1 MTSRVS
7 AIAVFAAL
15 TLVVAAATSARAD
28 RWDGQAYGNA
38 LVVNA
43 AAAEREFQR
52 ARAANP
58 AQATTRYARAPIC
71 NIATGGGVEMGDA
84 DEVFGAGDTDGDGRI
99 ACGPSNTTVS
109 VPTCVDGP
117 PVLPLWRQ
125 VRAEPT
131 DPWPAAW
138 TLAFGYSCPEDA
150 VPTMTE
156 ADFRRLPLAAPVLRL
171 QPDRGWVL
179 VNKETIVMTD
189 PAEQTFRTDLLGY
202 GVDVVATP
210 ASYTY
215 DFGDGSADLVTTSPG
230 HAWPDHDTFHFYESL
245 GTVQVTLTT
254 TWKGRYRVDGTTVW
268 RDVNGTATTS
278 TTSAPFSVQ
287 ERRSRL
293 VDDLC
298 TDIPKP
304 DDC

>member
-1 MTSRVS
+1 MTRTAAASVAVA
-7 AIAVFAAL
+7 AI
-15 TLVVAAATSARAD
+15 LVVASCPSAGALEIDDRAEGSSLIMNAFEAA
-28 RWDGQAYGNA
+28 Q
-38 LVVNA
+38 
-43 AAAEREFQR
+43 EMQR
-52 ARAANP
+52 ARSGNP
-58 AQATTRYARAPIC
+58 AVATTRYVRAPMC
-71 NIATGGGVEMGDA
+71 NMATGGDLEMGDA
-84 DEVFGAGDTDGDGRI
+84 DDVFGEGDTDGDGRV
-99 ACGPSNTTVS
+99 ACGPSNTTV
-109 VPTCVDGP
+109 PIPACVDGP

-125 VRAEPT
+125 TRQEPT

-138 TLAFGYSCPEDA
+138 TFAYGYSCPEDA
-150 VPTMTE
+150 VPTMTA

-189 PAEQTFRTDLLGY
+189 PAEQTLRTDLLGY
-202 GVDVVATP
+202 GVDVIASPAT
-210 ASYTY
+210 YRY
-215 DFGDGSADLVTTSPG
+215 DFGDGSTDLVTTSPG
-230 HAWPDHDTFHFYESL
+230 HEWPNHDTYHFYERL

-278 TTSAPFSVQ
+278 TTSAPFTVE

>member
-1 MTSRVS
+1 M
-7 AIAVFAAL
+7 
-15 TLVVAAATSARAD
+15 
-28 RWDGQAYGNA
+28 
-38 LVVNA
+38 
-43 AAAEREFQR
+43 
-52 ARAANP
+52 
-58 AQATTRYARAPIC
+58 C
-71 NIATGGGVEMGDA
+71 NIGTGGDLEMGDT
-84 DEVFGAGDTDGDGRI
+84 DEVFGEGDTDGDGRV
-99 ACGPSNTTVS
+99 ACGPSNTTVV
-109 VPTCVDGP
+109 VPTCADGP
-117 PVLPLWRQ
+117 PLLPLWRQ
-125 VRAEPT
+125 QRAEPS
-131 DPWPAAW
+131 DPWPATW
-138 TLAFGYSCPEDA
+138 TFAFGYSCPEDA

-156 ADFRRLPLAAPVLRL
+156 ADLRRLPLAAPVLRL

-230 HAWPDHDTFHFYESL
+230 HAWPEHDTFHFYESL
-245 GTVQVTLTT
+245 GTVQITLTT

-278 TTSAPFSVQ
+278 TTSAPFSVE

>member
-1 MTSRVS
+1 MTGRRSLS
-7 AIAVFAAL
+7 I
-15 TLVVAAATSARAD
+15 VAAVLLIVVTPEVARAGD
-28 RWDGQAYGNA
+28 WGAQAEDDAY
-38 LVVNA
+38 VVNA
-43 AAAEREFQR
+43 FEAEAELRR
-52 ARAANP
+52 SRSADP
-58 AQATTRYARAPIC
+58 AITLVRYTRAPMC
-71 NIATGGGVEMGDA
+71 NVGTGGGVEMGDD
-84 DEVFGAGDTDGDGRI
+84 DEAFGDGDTDGDGLI
-99 ACGPSNTTVS
+99 ACGASNTTVP
-109 VPTCVDGP
+109 VPVCVDGP
-117 PVLPLWRQ
+117 PLLPLWRQ
-125 VRAEPT
+125 ERA
-131 DPWPAAW
+131 DAAQPWPELW

-150 VPTMTE
+150 VPTMTA

-189 PAEQTFRTDLLGY
+189 PAEQTLRTDLLGY

-210 ASYTY
+210 ASYRY

-230 HAWPDHDTFHFYESL
+230 HAWPDHDTFHFYERL

-254 TWKGRYRVDGTTVW
+254 TWQGRYRVDGTTVW
-268 RDVNGTATTS
+268 RDVNGTATTA
-278 TTSAPFSVQ
+278 TTSAPFTVE

-298 TDIPKP
+298 TDIPRP

>member
-1 MTSRVS
+1 MLATAVVGVTTAPSHALEITDEAEDDSIVMTAFR
-7 AIAVFAAL
+7 AEQEFRRGRDADP
-15 TLVVAAATSARAD
+15 AR
-28 RWDGQAYGNA
+28 
-38 LVVNA
+38 
-43 AAAEREFQR
+43 
-52 ARAANP
+52 
-58 AQATTRYARAPIC
+58 ATTRYARAPMC
-71 NIATGGGVEMGDA
+71 NMATGAVAEMGDA
-84 DEVFGAGDTDGDGRI
+84 DDVFGEGDSDGDGRI
-99 ACGPSNTTVS
+99 ACGPSNTTVP
-109 VPTCVDGP
+109 VPVCVDGP

-125 VRAEPT
+125 TRAEFT
-131 DPWPAAW
+131 DPWPAEW
-138 TLAFGYSCPEDA
+138 TLALGYSCPEDA
-150 VPTMTE
+150 VPTMTA

-189 PAEQTFRTDLLGY
+189 PAEQTLRTDLLGY

-210 ASYTY
+210 ASYRY
-215 DFGDGSADLVTTSPG
+215 DFGDGSPDLITTSPG
-230 HAWPDHDTFHFYESL
+230 HEWPNHDTFHFYERL

-254 TWKGRYRVDGTTVW
+254 TWQGRYRVDGTTVW
-268 RDVNGTATTS
+268 RDVNGTATTA
-278 TTSAPFSVQ
+278 TTSAPFTVE

>member
-1 MTSRVS
+1 MAAGTIVICSPGVAS
-7 AIAVFAAL
+7 A
-15 TLVVAAATSARAD
+15 AD
-28 RWDGQAYGNA
+28 WGSQAEGGAY
-38 LVVNA
+38 VVNA
-43 AAAEREFQR
+43 FEAAQELQR
-52 ARAANP
+52 SRSADP
-58 AQATTRYARAPIC
+58 ALATTRYARAPMC
-71 NIATGGGVEMGDA
+71 NVTTGGGVEMGDA
-84 DEVFGAGDTDGDGRI
+84 DDVFGGGDSDGDGRI
-99 ACGPSNTTVS
+99 ACGPSNTTVP
-109 VPTCVDGP
+109 VPVCVDGP

-125 VRAEPT
+125 TRAEFT
-131 DPWPAAW
+131 DPWPAEW
-138 TLAFGYSCPEDA
+138 TLALGYSCPEDA
-150 VPTMTE
+150 VPTMTA

-179 VNKETIVMTD
+179 VNKETVVMTD
-189 PAEQTFRTDLLGY
+189 PAEQTLRTDLLGY

-210 ASYTY
+210 ASYRY

-230 HAWPDHDTFHFYESL
+230 HAWPDHDTFHFYERL

-254 TWKGRYRVDGTTVW
+254 TWQGRYRVDGTTVW
-268 RDVNGTATTS
+268 RDVNGTATTA
-278 TTSAPFSVQ
+278 TTSAPFTVE